1 MWRQQRN
8 HNQTRILWAT
18 EDRRAL
24 RQQYAAVLLSA
35 LVLRS
40 ARLSSQARR
49 TDPDSSLSEAHL
61 EMMGGLDQV
70 FTNTVQHLHL
80 LSPPLE
86 CSGCRATK
94 TQAFTLLACTFSV
107 AKFSMFSM
115 LGGRRRCK
123 LHREK
128 AQARR
133 SKPALH
139 QHQEN
144 RRMRT
149 LPLVSLQAD
158 DDDDEPGRAELS

>member
-49 TDPDSSLSEAHL
+49 TEPDSSLSEAHL

-115 LGGRRRCK
+115 LGGGRRCK
-123 LHREK
+123 LHRERLRPGD
-128 AQARR
+128 QSQLCTSIRR
-133 SKPALH
+133 T
-139 QHQEN
+139 E
-144 RRMRT
+144 
-149 LPLVSLQAD
+149 
-158 DDDDEPGRAELS
+158 E